1 MKKSYLLMAA
11 AATIFAA
18 CSETDLVNPVYE
30 AQNEIG
36 FDNHVGKTTRA
47 EITKVDDLK
56 GEDSGFVVW
65 GYKTSAS
72 TPNWETATEKPIFNG
87 VRVYHD
93 GSKWTYDL
101 KKYWDKTA
109 VYNFYAVAPYTEDAQ
124 FSIDEDATAATGYIT
139 IDQVASAPAAT
150 AIDYLIDRDG
160 NTEVS
165 GTSSTAPHPTVDFD
179 FHHIMAKVTL
189 QLVCG
194 DINEND
200 KITVTELTMTGW
212 DSGKGKFVQ
221 TLAATPSETDNI
233 DEWTIAT
240 SGDGKAEYK
249 DLTHELS
256 DKPVQVG
263 SYIMVPQDVEIL
275 TFTLNYTITYSN
287 GTTEDFV
294 AHVGELEDQ
303 TWGTD
308 SWTTYTL
315 TVGPQPIEFDVTS
328 VNGFTNEC
336 PTEENPNPGD
346 LPIE

>member
-18 CSETDLVNPVYE
+18 CSETDFVNPVPE
-30 AQNEIG
+30 TEQEIG
-36 FDNHVGKTTRA
+36 FENHVGKTTRA
-47 EITKVDDLK
+47 EITTVDDLK
-56 GEDSGFVVW
+56 GVNSGFVVW
-65 GYKTSAS
+65 GYKTLA
-72 TPNWETATEKPIFNG
+72 NDEDWEAATEKPIFNG
-87 VRVYHD
+87 VHVYHD

-109 VYNFYAVAPYTEDAQ
+109 IYNFYAVAPYTEDAQ
-124 FSIDEDATAATGYIT
+124 FSIDEDETAATGYIT
-139 IDQVASAPAAT
+139 IDNVASAPAAT

-160 NTEVS
+160 NTDVL
-165 GTSSTAPHPTVDFD
+165 GASSEEEHPTVDFD

-194 DINEND
+194 EINEDD

-212 DSGKGKFVQ
+212 NNGAGKFVQ
-221 TLAATPSETDNI
+221 SLIATPAVTNNI
-233 DEWTIAT
+233 EEWTIAT
-240 SGDGKAEYK
+240 SGEGKAEYK
-249 DLTHELS
+249 ELTHDLS
-256 DKPVQVG
+256 DEPVLVG
-263 SYIMVPQDVEIL
+263 SYIMVPQTVETL
-275 TFTLNYTITYSN
+275 TFTLNYTITYSD

-308 SWTTYTL
+308 TWTTYTL

-328 VNGFTNEC
+328 VCDRTKHNTV
-336 PTEENPNPGD
+336 TPGD